1 MERISILLQKIAAI
15 AENESKN
22 TTIDIDL
29 MLDYTR
35 VLYADLLEMRGK
47 IAFNAPPAQEREPV
61 FAKAMKEDKE
71 KHNEEPHVEIV
82 TPPIIAPSPASI
94 PVSTAGN
101 IPSGNKRDIRNLIG
115 INDKYLFISELF
127 GNNNET
133 YEHVLN
139 EINGAWD
146 EQNAIDLLQEHVYGT
161 YGWDKENETTELFY
175 NLLNKFFSTI

>member
-15 AENESKN
+15 AENEGKN

-47 IAFNAPPAQEREPV
+47 IAFTTDAPIQEPAL
-61 FAKAMKEDKE
+61 AKIQKA
-71 KHNEEPHVEIV
+71 NEENHIEKPDVSAPA
-82 TPPIIAPSPASI
+82 TPTAASI
-94 PVSTAGN
+94 PVATVSNTQT
-101 IPSGNKRDIRNLIG
+101 GNKRDIRSLIG

>member
-1 MERISILLQKIAAI
+1 MERISILLQKIAVI
-15 AENESKN
+15 AENEGKN

-35 VLYADLLEMRGK
+35 VLYADLLEMRSK
-47 IAFNAPPAQEREPV
+47 VAFNAAPLQEPV
-61 FAKAMKEDKE
+61 VAEIRNE
-71 KHNEEPHVEIV
+71 KRQTETTGPSLPNI
-82 TPPIIAPSPASI
+82 TPIPT
-94 PVSTAGN
+94 PVSTAHN
-101 IPSGNKRDIRNLIG
+101 IQPGNKHDIRQLIG

-127 GNNNET
+127 ANNNET

>member
-1 MERISILLQKIAAI
+1 MERISILLQKIAVI
-15 AENESKN
+15 AENEGKN

-35 VLYADLLEMRGK
+35 VLYADLLEMRSK
-47 IAFNAPPAQEREPV
+47 VAFNTAPLQEPV
-61 FAKAMKEDKE
+61 VAEVR
-71 KHNEEPHVEIV
+71 NEERQTETTGPSL
-82 TPPIIAPSPASI
+82 PNIAPIST
-94 PVSTAGN
+94 PVSTANG
-101 IPSGNKRDIRNLIG
+101 IQSGNKRDIRQLIG

-127 GNNNET
+127 ANNNET

>member
-1 MERISILLQKIAAI
+1 MPMERISILLQKIAAI
-15 AENESKN
+15 AENERKN

-35 VLYADLLEMRGK
+35 VLYADLLEMRSK
-47 IAFNAPPAQEREPV
+47 IAFTDAPIQEPALAEAR
-61 FAKAMKEDKE
+61 KADEENHIE
-71 KHNEEPHVEIV
+71 KPDF
-82 TPPIIAPSPASI
+82 PAPSAPSAPAAVSI
-94 PVSTAGN
+94 PVATVSNIQTGN
-101 IPSGNKRDIRNLIG
+101 GRDIRSLIG

>member
-1 MERISILLQKIAAI
+1 MPMDRISILLQKIAAI
-15 AENESKN
+15 AENEGKN

-35 VLYADLLEMRGK
+35 VLYADLLEMRSK
-47 IAFNAPPAQEREPV
+47 IAFTTAAPIQEPSLAEARKTDGESPVKKPDFPTPSTPAV
-61 FAKAMKEDKE
+61 
-71 KHNEEPHVEIV
+71 
-82 TPPIIAPSPASI
+82 API
-94 PVSTAGN
+94 PVATVSN
-101 IPSGNKRDIRNLIG
+101 IQSGSKRDIRNLIG